1 MAVYLRADL
10 LSINTTYNLG
20 NYFCPFYTLFH
31 ALVFIRCNT
40 VQIFLAVLR
49 CTISKTECI
58 QTTCMT
64 SVEKCW

>member
-1 MAVYLRADL
+1 MMAVYLPADL

-40 VQIFLAVLR
+40 VQIF
-49 CTISKTECI
+49 
-58 QTTCMT
+58 
-64 SVEKCW
+64 